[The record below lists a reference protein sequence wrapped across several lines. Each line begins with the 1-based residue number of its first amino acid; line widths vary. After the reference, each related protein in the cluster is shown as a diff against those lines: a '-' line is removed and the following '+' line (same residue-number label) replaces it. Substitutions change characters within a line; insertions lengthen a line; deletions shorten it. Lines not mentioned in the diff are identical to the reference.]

1 MNNSL
6 GKLAMVAYFIALP
19 YLSRIGGGREWVA
32 QYVPPADQL
41 ISGLLFF
48 AAFSAIPGVMLVA
61 LASGPKGGSRHSL
74 VIAFVLMSALTAFF
88 HHDYDLASDAQAA
101 IGLVVIPFYVAGC
114 GLAAFFLTVAAE
126 WLWKRSPRPSPGKDN

>member
-1 MNNSL
+1 
-6 GKLAMVAYFIALP
+6 MVAYFIALP
-19 YLSRIGGGREWVA
+19 YLSRIGGGWEWVA

-61 LASGPKGGSRHSL
+61 LASGPKGGSRRSL

-114 GLAAFFLTVAAE
+114 GLVAFFLTVAAE